1 MDLIYSDTSGSVRS
15 VELYSMS
22 GKAACT
28 QARHD
33 EEDVRAQRLLS
44 YLMNFMK

>member
-33 EEDVRAQRLLS
+33 EDVHSQRLLS